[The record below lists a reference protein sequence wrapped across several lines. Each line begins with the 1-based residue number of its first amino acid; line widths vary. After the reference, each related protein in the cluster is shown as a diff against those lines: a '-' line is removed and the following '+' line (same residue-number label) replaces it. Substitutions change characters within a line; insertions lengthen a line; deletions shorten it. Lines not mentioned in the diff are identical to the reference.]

1 MEQDRTR
8 LGHRTDLQTI
18 DGGDG
23 AGGGCQE
30 LVVVALVALRV
41 DLAIPKM
48 DKVTKRSC
56 RHHVQAAISETVIMI
71 SMMHVLMRLKA

>member
-30 LVVVALVALRV
+30 LVVVALVALRIHLQV
-41 DLAIPKM
+41 DSA
-48 DKVTKRSC
+48 
-56 RHHVQAAISETVIMI
+56 H
-71 SMMHVLMRLKA
+71 

>member
-1 MEQDRTR
+1 MQH
-8 LGHRTDLQTI
+8 LQVHRYICKKKLCSSLQAI

-41 DLAIPKM
+41 DLPLYLALRHFETTWTPENLR
-48 DKVTKRSC
+48 VT
-56 RHHVQAAISETVIMI
+56 HFWG
-71 SMMHVLMRLKA
+71 

>member
-41 DLAIPKM
+41 DLPLYLALRNFETTWTPENLR
-48 DKVTKRSC
+48 VTDFWG
-56 RHHVQAAISETVIMI
+56 
-71 SMMHVLMRLKA
+71 

>member
-41 DLAIPKM
+41 DLPLYLALRHFETTWTPENLR
-48 DKVTKRSC
+48 VT
-56 RHHVQAAISETVIMI
+56 HFWG
-71 SMMHVLMRLKA
+71 